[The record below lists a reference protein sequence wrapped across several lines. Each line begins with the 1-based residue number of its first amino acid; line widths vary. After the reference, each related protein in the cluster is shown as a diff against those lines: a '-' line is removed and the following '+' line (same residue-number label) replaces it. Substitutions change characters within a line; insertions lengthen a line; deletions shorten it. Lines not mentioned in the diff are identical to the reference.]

1 MQFIKIFLLLFF
13 CLSCNKK
20 ESLKNIYTHKTQKIQ
35 IQKKWKSDHKLSYL
49 WSKPEG
55 PKNHQPK
62 WIVNDDIMLFTP
74 YEPGYYSIAVSI
86 ENSMGKFL
94 GQEIFNY
101 NVINKKKNLVS
112 LNNGVL
118 KKRKK
123 NTLKK
128 KEIKTNFYTI
138 QVSSWNKIEDAEKE
152 MAKLN
157 RLGYKSYIDKKK

>member
-1 MQFIKIFLLLFF
+1 
-13 CLSCNKK
+13 
-20 ESLKNIYTHKTQKIQ
+20 
-35 IQKKWKSDHKLSYL
+35 
-49 WSKPEG
+49 
-55 PKNHQPK
+55 
-62 WIVNDDIMLFTP
+62 MLFTP

-157 RLGYKSYIDKKK
+157 RLGYKSYIDKKNKANKIFYRVRINETLTYNESLEMKNKLKKYGWKDIWIDKNKK